1 MERYTTPGTAV
12 IRILVIRQIRTGS
25 TRRQRAS
32 LTPDQLA
39 SLQTRI
45 NKPENGYILLEI
57 QEEI

>member
-1 MERYTTPGTAV
+1 MERYTTPRPAV
-12 IRILVIRQIRTGS
+12 IRILVIRHIRTGH

-39 SLQTRI
+39 SLKTRI
-45 NKPENGYILLEI
+45 NKPENGYTLLEI